1 MNFQTMN
8 KQRKWMLIAAA
19 VGVISMFMPW
29 FKISF
34 LGMGSSQNGMHGNGI
49 LVFICFLAGGI
60 IAFLGNQEKSLD
72 RPMWMLAIVASAL
85 AALLMIIN
93 YFKVSDNPFA
103 SGMISFGF
111 YLALLAA
118 LALLVVTII
127 FRDKSH
133 NFKEGLNDWKEK
145 IEDKTKGNS

>member
-19 VGVISMFMPW
+19 VGVISMFLPW
-29 FKISF
+29 IKVSF

-49 LVFICFLAGGI
+49 VVFICFLAGGL

-72 RPMWMLAIVASAL
+72 QSKWMLAIVASAL

-93 YFKVSDNPFA
+93 YFRITDNPFT

-111 YLALLAA
+111 YLALIAA

-133 NFKEGLNDWKEK
+133 NFKEGLNEWKEK
-145 IEDKTKGNS
+145 IEDKTKGNP

>member
-19 VGVISMFMPW
+19 VGVVSMFMPW

-85 AALLMIIN
+85 AAL
-93 YFKVSDNPFA
+93 
-103 SGMISFGF
+103 
-111 YLALLAA
+111 
-118 LALLVVTII
+118 ALLVVTII